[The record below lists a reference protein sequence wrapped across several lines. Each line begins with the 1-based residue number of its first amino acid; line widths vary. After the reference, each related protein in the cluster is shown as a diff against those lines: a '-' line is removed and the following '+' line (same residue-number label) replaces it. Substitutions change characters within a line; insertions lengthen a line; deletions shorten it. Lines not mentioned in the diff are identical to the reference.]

1 MAVTLENLDNYIHH
15 RISQMKKERTVE
27 GMRNLKYTIIKSLTS
42 SSVYVRFESNVAG
55 NIAVYSIRFSDHEQ
69 RRERYLKNVIV
80 KNDHQPL
87 SKKTLRTIN
96 NEIKIAC
103 EKVLIKAGIKLVLT
117 YKENKT
123 PLL

>member
-27 GMRNLKYTIIKSLTS
+27 GMRNLNYTIIKSLTS
-42 SSVYVRFESNVAG
+42 SSVYVRFESNVGG
-55 NIAVYSIRFSDHEQ
+55 NIAVYSIRFSDHAQ
-69 RRERYLKNVIV
+69 RNGKYLKNVIV